1 MSCSKQAEKFY
12 PLEDEIPSV
21 IDKETSC
28 QVVKIKK
35 EYDPSYEQE
44 SSVFQEDAISIYS
57 AIFNLSIN
65 SIPSIVAMVIE
76 YSIFSLNIM
85 FVRFLDDPVS
95 MSGCGLGSM
104 TANILVF
111 SFGVGIWGGI
121 DTLVSQSYGRKDYD
135 LCKIYLNI
143 SKIVMI
149 FLFVPLMMLLC
160 FSEDLFILI
169 GQPPESSHIAWK
181 YLMICLPGLFFNMQ
195 FEWIRR
201 YLLAMGD
208 YYPAITNLIFKLKI
222 A

>member
-1 MSCSKQAEKFY
+1 MYGGQQEEKFY
-12 PLEDEIPSV
+12 TLEEEVPSV

-28 QVVKIKK
+28 QAVKIKK
-35 EYDPSYEQE
+35 EYTPSDEQA
-44 SSVFQEDAISIYS
+44 SSAIWEDAISIHS
-57 AIFNLSIN
+57 AIFNLSIS

-85 FVRFLDDPVS
+85 FVGFLDDPVA

-104 TANILVF
+104 TANVLVF

-143 SKIVMI
+143 AKIVMV
-149 FLFVPLMMLLC
+149 FLFVPLLMLLC

-208 YYPAITNLIFKLKI
+208 YYPAITHLTFKLKI